1 MPAFNKF
8 NQFVK
13 DLVDGVHDFDGHTF
27 KVMLTNT
34 TPVATNTVR
43 ANLTEVS
50 AGNGYTAGGVTVTI
64 TTSLSG
70 STAKITSSDATFQ
83 ASGGAMA
90 NFRFAVLYNDSP
102 TSPAD
107 PLIGY
112 WDYGQTVT
120 LQDGE
125 TLTFDADATLGILT
139 VAI

>member
-8 NQFVK
+8 NQLVK
-13 DLVDGVHDFDGHTF
+13 DMVDGVHDFDGHVF

-43 ANLTEVS
+43 SNLAEIS
-50 AGNGYTAGGVTVTI
+50 AGNGYNAGGVTVTV
-64 TTSLSG
+64 TTSVTG
-70 STAKITSSDATFQ
+70 STAKITCSDATFQ
-83 ASGGAMA
+83 ASGGPMA
-90 NFRFAVLYNDSP
+90 AFRFAVLYNDSP

-107 PLIGY
+107 PLVGF
-112 WDYGQTVT
+112 WDYGQSVT